1 MNSFVPMNTR
11 LSWHTE
17 TRKVSELIPWDRNPH
32 TMDDKERLN
41 LAKSIDRFD
50 YVEVIIINTDN
61 RIIGGHQRR
70 HDLIAKGRG
79 DDVIDVRVPSRPLTE
94 KEFEELAIRLNK
106 NRGHDDEALLKE
118 FFNQDDLADWGFDS
132 DELQKIFGEE
142 PDVEFVPQSLQEKF
156 GVPPFSVFDTRQGYW
171 QQRKKEWNDL
181 GFDSQETR
189 EDVELVAKSGQSPAV
204 YALRNE
210 MRKELKR
217 EPEWDEILE
226 EAKKRDMHI
235 YSGASVFDPVL
246 TEICYKWFCPPG
258 GDILDPFAGGSVR
271 GIVAGMLGFN
281 YWGIDLR
288 ANQIEANF
296 NQWKQHDKPGT
307 TGVVMWEAGDSNV
320 KLDEFG
326 NKVDFVFSCPPY
338 HDLEHYSD
346 DPADLSNMDYA
357 EFCKVYRS
365 IITKA
370 MDKLKPNRF
379 ACFVV
384 GDIRAKDGSYRN
396 FVSETI
402 DCFTKC
408 LDDKGKPVMFYN
420 DIVLINVVGSLAIR
434 VGRQFEGYRKVGKM
448 HQNVL
453 VFYKGDPK
461 KIKDDFPKLK
471 IDDVAEVGFQIP
483 DGVEPL

>member
-1 MNSFVPMNTR
+1 MNTG

-17 TRKVSELIPWDRNPH
+17 TRKVCELIPWDRNPH
-32 TMDDKERLN
+32 VMDDKERQN
-41 LAKSIDRFD
+41 LANSIERFD

-79 DDVIDVRVPSRPLTE
+79 DDIIDVRVPSRPLTE

-106 NRGHDDEALLKE
+106 NRGHDDEELLKA

-132 DELQKIFGEE
+132 DELQKIYGSA
-142 PDVEFVPQSLQEKF
+142 PDVDFTPQNLQEKF
-156 GVPPFSVFDTRQGYW
+156 GVPPFSVFDSRQGYW
-171 QQRKKEWNDL
+171 QQRKKEWNDI

-217 EPEWDEILE
+217 EPEWDEIIA

-271 GIVAGMLGFN
+271 GIVAGMLG
-281 YWGIDLR
+281 YGYYGIDLR
-288 ANQIEANF
+288 PDQVAANRAQAKLIEKKLDRELSVY
-296 NQWKQHDKPGT
+296 WR
-307 TGVVMWEAGDSNV
+307 EGDSN
-320 KLDEFG
+320 KELDSVTG
-326 NKVDFVFSCPPY
+326 TYDFVFSCPPY
-338 HDLEHYSD
+338 HDIEKYSD

-357 EFCKVYRS
+357 KFCTLYRS

-370 MDKLKPNRF
+370 MSKLKPNRF

-408 LDDKGKPVMFYN
+408 LDDNGKPVMLYN

-461 KIKDDFPKLK
+461 KIKDDFPKIK
-471 IDDVAEVGFQIP
+471 IEECLHETELDPNIA
-483 DGVEPL
+483 L